1 MKLLST
7 LCSLV
12 AALSLLT
19 GCGDSSPKKNA
30 EGKPVVTIQLN
41 WKAEPQFGGFYAA
54 KSLDSG
60 LQIDVR
66 AGGPGLATIDMVA
79 AGTVPFAIVSGDE
92 LVIARSRGK
101 DVVALFAAFQT
112 NPQGIMAPAA
122 RGLKSIEDVFNRE
135 GTLAMEKGLP
145 YAKYLEKKYGFSKL
159 KVVPSPGGDLTA
171 FRTTPDYAMQCF
183 VISEP
188 LTAKRQ
194 GLDAT
199 TFLIADA
206 GWNPYTTVLV
216 TNADYLKKNPQVVD
230 LTTKAVAA
238 GWKAYLENPKPANDA
253 MRKDRPEL
261 DDATFAELAA
271 AQVPLIATDETK
283 KLGLGAMTRE
293 RWEQLVKQ
301 LVEVGAIEKPVDV
314 EPLYRVRD

>member
-1 MKLLST
+1 MKLIST

-12 AALSLLT
+12 AALSLLA
-19 GCGDSSPKKNA
+19 GCGDSSPQTNA
-30 EGKPVVTIQLN
+30 EGKPIVTIQLN

-54 KSLDSG
+54 KSVESG

-66 AGGPGLATIDMVA
+66 AGGPGLPTIDMVA

-112 NPQGIMAPAA
+112 NPQGIMTPAS
-122 RGLKSIEDVFNRE
+122 RGLKSIDDVFNRE
-135 GTLAMEKGLP
+135 GTLAMERGLP
-145 YAKYLEKKYGFSKL
+145 YAKYLQKKYGFDKL
-159 KVVPSPGGDLTA
+159 KLVPSPGGDLTA

-183 VISEP
+183 VTSEP
-188 LTAKRQ
+188 ITAKKL

-216 TNADYLKKNPQVVD
+216 TNGDYLKQNRAVVD

-253 MRKDRPEL
+253 MRVIRPEL

-271 AQVPLIATDETK
+271 AQVPLIATDDTK
-283 KLGLGAMTRE
+283 QLGLGAMTRE

-301 LVEVGAIEKPVDV
+301 LVDVGAIETPVEV
-314 EPLYRVRD
+314 ESLYFKRD